1 MKDKKIIERRDFLK
15 NVALLSV
22 TGGISL
28 ASVPLQE
35 KEEGNVTPPEDLMR
49 EHGLLSR
56 ILLIYDTCRLRLTNN
71 EDFDTSILND
81 SAGIIRSFVEDYH
94 EKLEENFLFPAFM
107 KANKLTDLVNVLKKQ
122 HDAGRKLT
130 DPMLKLGKS
139 LSPEQKKDVIRN
151 LDDFNK
157 MYRPHKSREDTV
169 LFPAI
174 REIFSQKE
182 FLDLGEKFEDREKE
196 LFGEKGF
203 ESMVSK
209 VENLEKKLNIF
220 DLNQFTPRT

>member
-1 MKDKKIIERRDFLK
+1 M
-15 NVALLSV
+15 
-22 TGGISL
+22 
-28 ASVPLQE
+28 

-71 EDFDTSILND
+71 EDFDTAILNN
-81 SAGIIRSFVEDYH
+81 SAQIIRSFVEDYH
-94 EKLEENFLFPAFM
+94 EKLEENFLFPAFL
-107 KANKLTDLVNVLKKQ
+107 KSNKLTDLVNVLKQQ

-130 DPMLKLGKS
+130 DPILKLEKT
-139 LSPEQKKDVIRN
+139 LSPEKKKEVITA
-151 LDDFNK
+151 LYDFNK

-174 REIFSQKE
+174 RDIISNKE
-182 FLDLGEKFEDREKE
+182 FQELGEKFEDREKE
-196 LFGEKGF
+196 LFGENGF

-209 VENLEKKLNIF
+209 VEELEKQLNIF
-220 DLNQFTPRT
+220 DLKQFTPA